1 MRLLLLYPLVAD
13 PVSTAAFVIMS
24 ALVWVV
30 TQSLAEMTTYLPVQ
44 GASVPF
50 YINRYLCPSL
60 AFAAGWNYW
69 YSYAMAV
76 AAEIAAAS
84 VVIEYWTNPV

>member
-1 MRLLLLYPLVAD
+1 MSDRSSP
-13 PVSTAAFVIMS
+13 TAFMIMS

-30 TQSLAEMTTYLPVQ
+30 TQSLAEMTTYLPIQ

-76 AAEIAAAS
+76 AAEISAAS
-84 VVIEYWTNPV
+84 VVIGYWTNPV